1 MKLAIMQP
9 YFFPYI
15 GYFQL
20 AASVDYFVFL
30 DDAAYIKSGWI
41 NRNRLFISGE
51 VRYFTVPV
59 IAASPNRKI
68 NELRVERGG
77 RWRRKLLESVR
88 QSYSEAPHFD
98 QTFAILQDVVNSEE
112 DGIAGMAKSSVI
124 SVARHL
130 GLGVAFGDSGKYGN
144 DHLAGVERVIDICK
158 KERAT
163 TYLNLPGGRALYRP
177 EIFSRESIELA
188 FVDPNLAPYPRLGA
202 DFKPGLS
209 MLDVLMFNDPASAR
223 RLLLPGAAT

>member
-1 MKLAIMQP
+1 MQP

-20 AASVDYFVFL
+20 AASVDNFVFM
-30 DDAAYIKSGWI
+30 DDVAYIKGGWI

-51 VRYFTVPV
+51 VRYVTVPV

-68 NELRVERGG
+68 NELCVERGG
-77 RWRRKLLESVR
+77 RWRRKLLDSVR
-88 QSYSEAPHFD
+88 QSYSGAPHFD
-98 QTFAILQDVVNSEE
+98 RTFAILQDVVSSEE
-112 DGIAGMAKSSVI
+112 GGIAGMAKGSVI

-130 GLGVAFGDSGKYGN
+130 GLEVAFGESGKYGN
-144 DHLAGVERVIDICK
+144 AHLGGVERVIDICK

-163 TYLNLPGGRALYRP
+163 RYLNLPGGRALYRP
-177 EIFSRESIELA
+177 ETFSREGIELE

-202 DFKPGLS
+202 GFEPGLS

-223 RLLLPGAAT
+223 RLLSPGAST